1 MPDMQCVILAA
12 GRGTRMEELT
22 SKVPKPMLEVGGK
35 TLIEHKL
42 DALPDEVNE
51 IIFVVG
57 YLGNVI
63 RNRFG
68 ELYAGKRILY
78 ENQDTLDGTAG
89 ALWRSQPLLKDRF
102 LVMMGDD
109 IYAKE
114 DIAQCIATKGWA
126 LLVQGL
132 PELYRAGRVEL
143 DADGNIADIMESSKE
158 DERRREPGIAS
169 TNMYVLDTRLFNC
182 PLIPKYTGSEEYGL
196 PQTVVAASKRL
207 GIRFEPVYS
216 DKWIQITSPKD
227 LTAAEEAL
235 KKIKN

>member
-1 MPDMQCVILAA
+1 
-12 GRGTRMEELT
+12 MEELT

-42 DALPDEVNE
+42 NALPDEVNE

-57 YLGNVI
+57 YLGDVI
-63 RNRFG
+63 RSRFG
-68 ELYAGKRILY
+68 ELYAGKKKILY

-89 ALWRSQPLLKDRF
+89 ALWRAQPLLKDRF

-114 DIAQCIATKGWA
+114 DIEQCIAAKEWA

-158 DERRREPGIAS
+158 DEMRKEPGIAS

-182 PLIPKYTGSEEYGL
+182 PLIPKYASSEEYGL

-207 GIRFEPVYS
+207 GIRFEPVYT

-227 LTAAEEAL
+227 LTAAEEMF